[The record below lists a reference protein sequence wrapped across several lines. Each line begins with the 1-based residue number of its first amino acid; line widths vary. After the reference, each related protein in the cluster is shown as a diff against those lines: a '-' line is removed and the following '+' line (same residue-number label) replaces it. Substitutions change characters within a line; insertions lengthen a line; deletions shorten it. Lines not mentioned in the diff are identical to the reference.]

1 MTLPPG
7 FQLREYRIE
16 RCLGRGGF
24 GITYSAVHEH
34 LDRRVAIKEYRPRDH
49 STRDANYRV
58 AAATV
63 EDEDVFKWGLAR
75 FLDEGRALEEFDHV
89 NIVRVH
95 DLFQELGTAYIVM
108 EYINGEP
115 LSEMLKRQTTLTEAE
130 IREHVLPL
138 TDGLAEVHATGLL
151 HRDIKP
157 SNIMVRANGIPVLID
172 FGSARQAVNA
182 KSRKLTAVVTDGYA
196 PLEQYSEEPSSQ
208 TEATDIYA
216 LGAVLFRC
224 VTGATPRNAP
234 GRALDDRLISA
245 AEAADNGYSEGLLT
259 AINEALAVRAKDRPC
274 DIAAFLKLVSLDATE
289 AITTYL
295 KLLDLD
301 RAEAK
306 DALDRGEYEPVS
318 NEFRALAELG
328 FATAQHYLGTMYYH
342 GRGVSQDRGQAVRW
356 VTRAAERGHL
366 MAQEALG
373 HWYENGENVA
383 NDRDQAVYW
392 YTRAA
397 NQGSASA
404 HDKSEFLRMISR
416 TEDGSAYAQHQLGT
430 MYRNGKG
437 TPMDAAKAEEWF
449 TRAAQ
454 QGHAGAQ
461 LSLGKLYCWGAE
473 GVPEDRA
480 RGMQFIIESA
490 ESGYL
495 QAQFDLGQIYQG
507 MFFRGNEN
515 EALARKWLVRAADS
529 RDPNAQKHLGAS
541 LYYGR
546 GVPRNRTQGLEYL
559 TKAAGQGD
567 ADAQYELG
575 EIHHGGVGV
584 ENDDAQAVQWF
595 THAAQQGHIDAQFNL
610 GRIHYEG
617 VDVPQDK
624 VQAIKYFTLAAEQGH
639 EDACLVLDY
648 IAAQQGDAE
657 RQYEMGRMFDVEM
670 LDERE
675 LNAFSDYEWY
685 GIFDEVMTIQRCEI
699 LAEIWYRRAAEQG
712 HVKAQRELGLQY
724 ANGGEFVE
732 RDLEEAIEWI
742 TRAAAHGD
750 AEAQYQLGVMY
761 LRGEGV
767 PQDATQAIRW
777 VTQSAVEQGD
787 CSEED
792 APQNMRLLIT
802 LAMCHMEAGTRSF
815 PEFSQ
820 AMTADL
826 NYIASGLGEKLRKH
840 FRSQYESA
848 RHWPGNVYAGEMS
861 SPEEI
866 AEYER
871 SLSEPERP

>member
-49 STRDANYRV
+49 STREASYRV
-58 AAATV
+58 TAATV
-63 EDEDVFKWGLAR
+63 EDEAVFKWGLDR

-108 EYINGEP
+108 EHINGEP
-115 LSEMLKRQTTLTEAE
+115 LSEMLKRQTTLAEAE

-138 TDGLAEVHATGLL
+138 TDGLTEVHAAGLL

-224 VTGATPRNAP
+224 VTGVTPRNAP

-245 AEAADNGYSEGLLT
+245 TEAADKGYSEGLLT

-306 DALDRGEYEPVS
+306 GALDRGEYEPVS

-342 GRGVSQDRGQAVRW
+342 GRGVPQDRGQAVRW

-366 MAQEALG
+366 IAQEALG
-373 HWYENGENVA
+373 HWYANGENVA

-416 TEDGSAYAQHQLGT
+416 AEDGSAYAQHQLGT

-437 TPMDAAKAEEWF
+437 TPMDAAKAEEWL

-461 LSLGKLYCWGAE
+461 LSLGKLYYWEAK
-473 GVPEDRA
+473 GVPDDRA
-480 RGMQFIIESA
+480 RGMQLIIESA
-490 ESGYL
+490 ESGYP
-495 QAQFDLGQIYQG
+495 QAQFDLGRIYQG
-507 MFFRGNEN
+507 EFLGGNEN
-515 EALARKWLVRAADS
+515 EALALKWLVRAAES
-529 RDPNAQKHLGAS
+529 RNPVAQTHLGSS
-541 LYYGR
+541 LYHGR
-546 GVPRNRTQGLEYL
+546 GIPRDRTRGVEYL
-559 TKAAGQGD
+559 TMAAED
-567 ADAQYELG
+567 RYADAEYVLG
-575 EIHHGGVGV
+575 NISFGG
-584 ENDDAQAVQWF
+584 ERAPEDNARAV
-595 THAAQQGHIDAQFNL
+595 H
-610 GRIHYEG
+610 
-617 VDVPQDK
+617 
-624 VQAIKYFTLAAEQGH
+624 
-639 EDACLVLDY
+639 
-648 IAAQQGDAE
+648 
-657 RQYEMGRMFDVEM
+657 
-670 LDERE
+670 
-675 LNAFSDYEWY
+675 WY
-685 GIFDEVMTIQRCEI
+685 S
-699 LAEIWYRRAAEQG
+699 RAADSG
-712 HVKAQRELGLQY
+712 HVDAQRELASMYESNGLYDGQLV
-724 ANGGEFVE
+724 FVFM
-732 RDLEEAIEWI
+732 RDLYVGVPE
-742 TRAAAHGD
+742 D
-750 AEAQYQLGVMY
+750 EAQAVFWTTRLAERGWTNAQNNLAYMYESGRGV
-761 LRGEGV
+761 
-767 PQDATQAIRW
+767 QADH
-777 VTQSAVEQGD
+777 V
-787 CSEED
+787 
-792 APQNMRLLIT
+792 
-802 LAMCHMEAGTRSF
+802 
-815 PEFSQ
+815 Q
-820 AMTADL
+820 AYAWADL
-826 NYIASGLGEKLRKH
+826 ASNECLRDTIAQRLSQEQLSKAEQLVSELRD
-840 FRSQYESA
+840 QI
-848 RHWPGNVYAGEMS
+848 
-861 SPEEI
+861 EI
-866 AEYER
+866 
-871 SLSEPERP
+871 SH